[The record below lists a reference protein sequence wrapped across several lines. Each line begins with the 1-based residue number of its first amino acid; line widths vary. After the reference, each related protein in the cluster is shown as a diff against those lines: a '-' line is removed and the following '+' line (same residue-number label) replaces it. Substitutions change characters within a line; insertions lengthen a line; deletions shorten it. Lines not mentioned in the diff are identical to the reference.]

1 MSQIQLPKLKKVNPN
16 RVRKKKILLLS
27 DDLRMHSGIATQAKE
42 FVMGTMHKYDWVQ
55 LGGAVKH
62 PEQGK
67 IIDMSEAVQNEYGV
81 EDAYLK
87 IYPISGYGNPN
98 VLREI
103 LKMEK
108 PDAIM
113 HFTDPRFWIW
123 LYNMEHEIRQ
133 HIPIMYYNIWD
144 DIPDPLYNTHF
155 YRSSDMLMSISKQ
168 TYGINKRILSKYG
181 YEDWQLDYVPHGIT
195 NKRIFKI
202 NDKGDTKF
210 REFEQRMGLDKYKFK
225 ILYLNRNIRRKS
237 PGDVAL
243 AYKHMMDKLTPEQR
257 KECCLVWHAAPSDE
271 NGTDMRAVHQ
281 TLLPDYP
288 IIFTHDNHQNGSF
301 NDEEMNYIYNSCDV
315 YLNMASNEG
324 FGLGSCEML
333 HTGGVIV
340 VNVTGGL
347 QDQCGFMDS
356 SPDGGAHRY
365 LDAEDYVELQ
375 SNHRG
380 TYTTHGKWV
389 KPVFPSN
396 ISCQGSP
403 LTPYIFDDRCSFE
416 DAGEALL
423 GWYEVGP
430 EERKKCGEAGR
441 QFVLNEG
448 RMTGEHMSDSFIKNI
463 EATFKN
469 WKPREKYILEV
480 C

>member
-1 MSQIQLPKLKKVNPN
+1 MSKIKLPKLKTPK
-16 RVRKKKILLLS
+16 RKKKILLLS

-62 PEQGK
+62 PEEGK
-67 IIDMSEAVQNEYGV
+67 IVDMSEAVRKEWGV
-81 EDAYLK
+81 KDAYLK
-87 IYPISGYGNPN
+87 IYPISGYGNPQ
-98 VLREI
+98 VMRE
-103 LKMEK
+103 LLLVEK
-108 PDAIM
+108 PDAII

-123 LYNMEHEIRQ
+123 LYQMEHEIRQ
-133 HIPIMYYNIWD
+133 NIPIMYYNIWD
-144 DIPDPLYNTHF
+144 DIPDPLYNTNF

-181 YEDWQLDYVPHGIT
+181 YEDWQTQYVPHGISDRRI
-195 NKRIFKI
+195 NKIE
-202 NDKGDTKF
+202 DKGDTKF
-210 REFEQRMGLDKYKFK
+210 KEFEQKHGLDKYNFK

-243 AYKHMMDKLTPEQR
+243 AYKHMMDKLSPEKR
-257 KECCLVWHAAPSDE
+257 KDCVLVFHSQPSDE
-271 NGTDMRAVHQ
+271 NGTDMRAVCS

-288 IIFTHDNHQNGSF
+288 VIFTHDNQPHGTF
-301 NDEEMNYIYNSCDV
+301 NDEEMNYLYNSCDV
-315 YLNMASNEG
+315 YINMASNEG

-347 QDQCGFMDS
+347 QDQCGFKNNKDE
-356 SPDGGAHRY
+356 Y
-365 LDAEDYVELQ
+365 LTAEDYVELQ

-380 TYTTHGKWV
+380 TYTRHGEWV

-396 ISCQGSP
+396 ISCCGSP

-416 DAGEALL
+416 DAGESLL
-423 GWYEVGP
+423 EWYKAGP
-430 EERKKCGEAGR
+430 EERERCGELGR

-448 RMTGEHMSDSFIKNI
+448 RMTGELMSESFIKNI
-463 EATFKN
+463 ESTFEN
-469 WKPREKYILEV
+469 WKPREKYTLEV
-480 C
+480 A

>member
-1 MSQIQLPKLKKVNPN
+1 MSK
-16 RVRKKKILLLS
+16 KKKILLLS
-27 DDLRMHSGIATQAKE
+27 DDLRMHSGIATQSKE
-42 FVMGTMHKYDWVQ
+42 FVMGTLDKYDWVQ

-67 IIDMSEAVQNEYGV
+67 IIDMSNAAKNEWGV
-81 EDAYLK
+81 KDAYLK

-98 VLREI
+98 VLREVI
-103 LKMEK
+103 GIEK
-108 PDAIM
+108 PDAIL

-123 LYNMEHEIRQ
+123 LYQMEHEIRQ
-133 HIPIMYYNIWD
+133 NIPIMYYNIWD
-144 DIPDPLYNTHF
+144 DIPDPLYNTNF

-195 NKRIFKI
+195 DKRIFKI
-202 NDKGDTKF
+202 EDKGDTKF
-210 REFEQRMGLDKYKFK
+210 REFEQKQGLDKYKFK

-243 AYKHMMDKLTPEQR
+243 AYKHMMDKLSLEKR

-271 NGTDMRAVHQ
+271 NGTDMRALCK

-288 IIFTHDNHQNGSF
+288 VIFTHDNHPNGSF
-301 NDEEMNYIYNSCDV
+301 NDEEMNFIFNSCDV
-315 YLNMASNEG
+315 YINMASNEG
-324 FGLGSCEML
+324 FGLGSLEALTCG
-333 HTGGVIV
+333 TPIV
-340 VNVTGGL
+340 VNVTGGM
-347 QDQCGFMDS
+347 QDQCGFKK
-356 SPDGGAHRY
+356 DGVYGQDEKYRDGAY
-365 LDAEDYVELQ
+365 LTAEDYVELQ

-380 TYTTHGKWV
+380 TYMSHGEWV

-403 LTPYIFDDRCSFE
+403 LTPYIFDDRCSYE
-416 DAGEALL
+416 DAGECLL
-423 GWYEVGP
+423 EWYKAGP
-430 EERKKCGEAGR
+430 EERERCGEIGR
-441 QFVLNEG
+441 QWVQSDDA
-448 RMTGEHMSDSFIKNI
+448 RMTAKHLSESFIKNI

-469 WKPREKYILEV
+469 WKPREKYTLEV
-480 C
+480 V